1 MKRTGRP
8 TIKMVQVYRLAMV
21 KERTVELPESV
32 VNNEE
37 AAAAIAQAMIGD
49 SPSERLLL
57 LCLSS
62 RNRVIATAEVATSS
76 SSSSTPL
83 SRGACARIALVSNAS
98 AVVLAHNHPSGST
111 EPSVEDRLFT
121 DRVYDEL
128 RTVGVPLLGHI
139 IVTPQ
144 GAVGRVPFKGEPA
157 PIKLTTVYVG

>member
-1 MKRTGRP
+1 MKRTGRS
-8 TIKMVQVYRLAMV
+8 TIKVVQVYRLAMV

-57 LCLSS
+57 PCLSS
-62 RNRVIATAEVATSS
+62 QHRVIATAEAATSS
-76 SSSSTPL
+76 SSSYSPL
-83 SRGACARIALVSNAS
+83 SRGACARIAIVSNAS

-111 EPSVEDRLFT
+111 EPSDEDRLLT
-121 DRVYDEL
+121 ARVYDEL
-128 RTVGVPLLGHI
+128 HTVGVLLLDHI

-144 GAVGRVPFKGEPA
+144 GAVGYVPFRDEPA
-157 PIKLTTVYVG
+157 PKKVTTFYV